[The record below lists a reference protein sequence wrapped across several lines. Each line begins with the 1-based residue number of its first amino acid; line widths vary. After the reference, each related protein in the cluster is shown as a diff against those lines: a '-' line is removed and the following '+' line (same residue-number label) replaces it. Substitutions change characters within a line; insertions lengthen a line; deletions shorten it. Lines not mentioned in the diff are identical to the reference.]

1 LGAHSSKS
9 SAVAKRYA
17 AALFDLASE
26 AGSRDR
32 IEAELAGLSG
42 LLAES
47 ADLSRALASPAY
59 SADQKQGVVL
69 ALADKAKVDP
79 LLRSFLGTLGHNR
92 RAAELGGVAAAFAVL
107 CAEARGGSQ
116 VIARTAHKMTKAQ
129 GDKLAKLLKSK
140 LGHEVELVEDVD
152 PDLIGGLQIRIGSR
166 LVDASLRAKLTT
178 LKTVM
183 KGA

>member
-1 LGAHSSKS
+1 
-9 SAVAKRYA
+9 
-17 AALFDLASE
+17 
-26 AGSRDR
+26 
-32 IEAELAGLSG
+32 
-42 LLAES
+42 
-47 ADLSRALASPAY
+47 
-59 SADQKQGVVL
+59 
-69 ALADKAKVDP
+69 
-79 LLRSFLGTLGHNR
+79 
-92 RAAELGGVAAAFAVL
+92 
-107 CAEARGGSQ
+107 
-116 VIARTAHKMTKAQ
+116 MTKAQ